1 MVALLYD
8 RDALRLAVAIVRDIH
23 LVIHM
28 ELVTA
33 PGQLGIR
40 EIDPLTNHAVCICP
54 GSGISKVDVV
64 TSNCDS
70 ILRSKVPTFEPNDFH
85 SYQVLS
91 YKKFDWDWVLPY
103 PGAPS
108 GISSLRLAAGISWFQ
123 LRQSIPK
130 EKSRRFAST
139 GGYYAVK
146 RKNIKKLFTNFRKIY
161 K

>member
-1 MVALLYD
+1 MAALLYN

-33 PGQLGIR
+33 PDQLGIR

-70 ILRSKVPTFEPNDFH
+70 ILRGKVPAFEPNDFH

-91 YKKFDWDWVLPY
+91 YKKFDWDWVLPTR
-103 PGAPS
+103 APLAYQLAKV
-108 GISSLRLAAGISWFQ
+108 GCWDTLGGSSPA
-123 LRQSIPK
+123 
-130 EKSRRFAST
+130 SRYR
-139 GGYYAVK
+139 
-146 RKNIKKLFTNFRKIY
+146 RKNPSVRVDWGIICCQVEKYQENSPKL
-161 K
+161 